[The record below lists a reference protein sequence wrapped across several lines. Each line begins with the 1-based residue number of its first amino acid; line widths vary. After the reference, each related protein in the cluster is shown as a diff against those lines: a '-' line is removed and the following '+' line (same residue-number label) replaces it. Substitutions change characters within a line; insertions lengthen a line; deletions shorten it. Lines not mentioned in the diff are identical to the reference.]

1 MSNEQHETRQLY
13 QVKLFA
19 LQQRQKPILNYC
31 FNVGFLFHCFL
42 VMAIVKLLLNERYR
56 NIYFNCYRFGK
67 EKLEVKVERLRSMNK
82 VLEQECVLEVA
93 DNTKLGSE
101 YRWISTLLIINPYF
115 TDIRFDNPLI
125 VR

>member
-1 MSNEQHETRQLY
+1 M
-13 QVKLFA
+13 
-19 LQQRQKPILNYC
+19 
-31 FNVGFLFHCFL
+31 
-42 VMAIVKLLLNERYR
+42 
-56 NIYFNCYRFGK
+56 
-67 EKLEVKVERLRSMNK
+67 EVKVERLRSMNK

-115 TDIRFDNPLI
+115 TDLRFDNPLI